1 MAFWFKINQDIA
13 SSDGAHNVVFY
24 SRHPSGLNL
33 VQIHYDRRDAGGQ
46 FGVLMYVNGNVLW
59 YTANTSSAPHMVDG
73 SWHHFTFAWNY
84 VDTLSS
90 SLGKI
95 FVDGVEAGS
104 VRIDNYLN
112 NNFPSGNW
120 NQTFVH
126 DGDAN
131 NLYSLSGFRI
141 YQSNNVLDA
150 SMVGTIM

>member
-1 MAFWFKINQDIA
+1 M
-13 SSDGAHNVVFY
+13 
-24 SRHPSGLNL
+24 SRAPSRTACEFPVHLAA
-33 VQIHYDRRDAGGQ
+33 VSFPRKRRDAGGQ

-95 FVDGVEAGS
+95 FIDGAEADS
-104 VRIDNYLN
+104 VRIDTYLN

-120 NQTFVH
+120 NQTYVH

-141 YQSNNVLDA
+141 YQNNDVLDA
-150 SMVGTIM
+150 SMVSTIIQNS